1 MKIKAFRLTPVL
13 KPGQTAFLA
22 IDGEHAPCKPLQVQV
37 HPRLLSILSI
47 KPSYIDT
54 TSVL

>member
-13 KPGQTAFLA
+13 KPGQKSYLA
-22 IDGEHAPCKPLQVQV
+22 IDGEHAPCKPFQMQV
-37 HPRLLSILSI
+37 HPRLVSILSI

-54 TSVL
+54 TAVL